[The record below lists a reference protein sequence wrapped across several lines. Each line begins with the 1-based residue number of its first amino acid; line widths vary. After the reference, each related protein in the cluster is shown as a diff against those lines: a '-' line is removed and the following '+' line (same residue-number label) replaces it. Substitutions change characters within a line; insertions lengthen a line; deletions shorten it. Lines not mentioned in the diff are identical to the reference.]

1 MRSTPKILIHLI
13 AINLIF
19 FIGTQFSYDL
29 SNDLLSLH
37 YFENDKFVFHQVLS
51 HMFMHG
57 STWHLFFNMFAL
69 WMFGSPLVQMWGN
82 NKFLFFYLSSGV
94 GAAIIQ

>member
-13 AINLIF
+13 AINVI

-37 YFENDKFVFHQVLS
+37 YFENEKFVFHQVLS
-51 HMFMHG
+51 HVY
-57 STWHLFFNMFAL
+57 AR
-69 WMFGSPLVQMWGN
+69 
-82 NKFLFFYLSSGV
+82 
-94 GAAIIQ
+94 

>member
-13 AINLIF
+13 AINVIF

-37 YFENDKFVFHQVLS
+37 YFENDKFVFHQVFS

-69 WMFGSPLVQMWGN
+69 WMFGSPLVQIWGN
-82 NKFLFFYLSSGV
+82 NKFLFFYFPQVLEL
-94 GAAIIQ
+94 Q

>member
-13 AINLIF
+13 AINVIF

-37 YFENDKFVFHQVLS
+37 YFENDKVCF
-51 HMFMHG
+51 
-57 STWHLFFNMFAL
+57 
-69 WMFGSPLVQMWGN
+69 
-82 NKFLFFYLSSGV
+82 SSGFISHV
-94 GAAIIQ
+94 YAR